1 MRSFFDVKLS
11 YKGSFVR
18 DKDVNL
24 LNLMAFK
31 SSKLQV

>member
-11 YKGSFVR
+11 YKGNFVR

-24 LNLMAFK
+24 LNPMAFK
-31 SSKLQV
+31 SSKLRV